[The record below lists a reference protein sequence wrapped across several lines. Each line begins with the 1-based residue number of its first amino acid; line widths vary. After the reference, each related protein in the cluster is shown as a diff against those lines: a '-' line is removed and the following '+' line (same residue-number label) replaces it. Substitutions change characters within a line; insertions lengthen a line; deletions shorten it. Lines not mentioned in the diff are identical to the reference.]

1 LVSGLVGTVKIYVA
15 AVQALWIKEIHG
27 ETQKTIMLK
36 LQNFTLPK
44 ERKKE
49 RKGKKS
55 YMQIYYS

>member
-1 LVSGLVGTVKIYVA
+1 VKIYVA

-36 LQNFTLPK
+36 LQKLTLPNQ
-44 ERKKE
+44 RKKE
-49 RKGKKS
+49 KKKKKS